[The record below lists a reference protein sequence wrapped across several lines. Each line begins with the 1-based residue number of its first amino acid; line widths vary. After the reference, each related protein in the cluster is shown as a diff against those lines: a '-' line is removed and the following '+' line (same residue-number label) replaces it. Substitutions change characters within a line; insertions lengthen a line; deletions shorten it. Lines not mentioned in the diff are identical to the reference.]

1 MKSSIIVKYSEKTLI
16 FSISSNKEINV
27 FDIVRIINQNSNDI
41 RRDNYENFIS
51 NVKSEYNIDIEILP
65 IFAEVTL

>member
-27 FDIVRIINQNSNDI
+27 FDIVRIINQTSNDI

-51 NVKSEYNIDIEILP
+51 NVKSQYHIDIEILP